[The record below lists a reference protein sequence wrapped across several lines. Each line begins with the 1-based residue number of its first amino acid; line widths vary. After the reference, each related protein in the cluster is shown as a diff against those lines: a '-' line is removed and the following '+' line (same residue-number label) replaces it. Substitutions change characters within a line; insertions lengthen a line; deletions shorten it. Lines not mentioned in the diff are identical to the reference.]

1 MEKIREEL
9 IEEFNNLYKD
19 NYYISQKEFLNK
31 YEELKNIDLN
41 EIEIQKIKDYF
52 NELKN
57 RKNENIDLLIE
68 NIKQHEEFLALD
80 EDERKEFIRHS
91 VELYYSFMENQ
102 QNTQD
107 YVAEKAEL
115 NALIPTENQGRALV
129 AINSKLPSDVM
140 LLTRSSMSLT
150 PLEQDIANDFSQN
163 KALIIAQRNEAL
175 TEIID
180 AEIVEDADS
189 QIKSNEAKEKVV
201 NIANNDL
208 SKLTG
213 KYASFDFQKLW
224 NYARNE
230 EEFIYPF
237 SSKETNFNDKK
248 FARNFLT
255 EAMKLDINEIKK
267 MIEIMRA
274 KNEMLLNKK
283 SNLDEYIKVS
293 NELFAEAKKNQ
304 ALSEGDSIVNDN
316 RVKLDNVSKINKTL
330 QEEIRSDNGYAKE
343 NTDSEENKQDEM
355 KSENKQIKRQRQK

>member
-80 EDERKEFIRHS
+80 EDERKEFIRNS

-115 NALIPTENQGRALV
+115 NALIPAENQGRALMS
-129 AINSKLPSDVM
+129 INSNLPSNVM
-140 LLTRSSMSLT
+140 FLTRSSMALT
-150 PLEQDIANDFSQN
+150 PLEEEIQRQNALIESDLSKN
-163 KALIIAQRNEAL
+163 KALIIDERNQAL
-175 TEIID
+175 GDIID
-180 AEIVEDADS
+180 AEIIGDEES
-189 QIKSNEAKEKVV
+189 QINANNAKVKVV
-201 NIANNDL
+201 DIANNDL

-213 KYASFDFQKLW
+213 EYAKFNFQKLW
-224 NYARNE
+224 DYARNE
-230 EEFIYPF
+230 NEFIYPF
-237 SSKETNFNDKK
+237 SKQETDFTDKT
-248 FARNFLT
+248 FAKDFIQ
-255 EAMKLDINEIKK
+255 EAMKLDINELKK

-293 NELFAEAKKNQ
+293 NELFAEVKKNQ
-304 ALSEGDSIVNDN
+304 ALNEADTIVNDN
-316 RVKLDNVSKINKTL
+316 RIKINNTVDISKGL
-330 QEEIRSDNGYAKE
+330 QEEIKMEKE
-343 NTDSEENKQDEM
+343 VK
-355 KSENKQIKRQRQK
+355 KSENEQKFRRQK

>member
-57 RKNENIDLLIE
+57 RKDENIDLLIE
-68 NIKQHEEFLALD
+68 NIKQHEKFLALD
-80 EDERKEFIRHS
+80 EDERKDFIRNS
-91 VELYYSFMENQ
+91 VELYYSFVENQ

-107 YVAEKAEL
+107 YVEEKAEL
-115 NALIPTENQGRALV
+115 NALIPVENQGRALV

-150 PLEQDIANDFSQN
+150 PLEQDIANDFSKN
-163 KALIIAQRNEAL
+163 KALIIAQRNQAL

-180 AEIVEDADS
+180 AEIIEDTDS
-189 QIKSNEAKEKVV
+189 QTKSNEFKEKVV
-201 NIANNDL
+201 NIADNDL
-208 SKLTG
+208 SKLTD

-237 SSKETNFNDKK
+237 SSEETNFNDRK
-248 FARNFLT
+248 FARNFLK

-274 KNEMLLNKK
+274 KNDMLLNKK

-293 NELFAEAKKNQ
+293 NELFSETKKNQ
-304 ALSEGDSIVNDN
+304 ALNEADTIVNDN
-316 RVKLDNVSKINKTL
+316 RIKISDTVNISKEL
-330 QEEIRSDNGYAKE
+330 QEEIKMKKE
-343 NTDSEENKQDEM
+343 VE
-355 KSENKQIKRQRQK
+355 KSENKQKFRRQK

>member
-19 NYYISQKEFLNK
+19 NYYISQKEFLSK

-41 EIEIQKIKDYF
+41 EEEIQKIKDYF

-57 RKNENIDLLIE
+57 RKNKNIDLLIE

-80 EDERKEFIRHS
+80 EDERKEFIRNS

-115 NALIPTENQGRALV
+115 NALIPAENQGRALV
-129 AINSKLPSDVM
+129 AINAKLPSDVM

-150 PLEQDIANDFSQN
+150 PLEEEIQRQNALIESDLSKN
-163 KALIIAQRNEAL
+163 KALIIDERNQAL
-175 TEIID
+175 GDIID
-180 AEIVEDADS
+180 AEIIDEES
-189 QIKSNEAKEKVV
+189 QINANNAKVKVV
-201 NIANNDL
+201 DIANNDL

-213 KYASFDFQKLW
+213 KYAKFNFQKLW
-224 NYARNE
+224 DYARNE
-230 EEFIYPF
+230 NEFIYPF
-237 SSKETNFNDKK
+237 SKQETDFDDKTFANDFIK
-248 FARNFLT
+248 
-255 EAMKLDINEIKK
+255 EAMKLDTNELKK

-293 NELFAEAKKNQ
+293 NELFAEVKKNQ
-304 ALSEGDSIVNDN
+304 ALNEADTIVNDN
-316 RVKLDNVSKINKTL
+316 RTKINNTVDISKGL
-330 QEEIRSDNGYAKE
+330 QEEIKMEKE
-343 NTDSEENKQDEM
+343 VE
-355 KSENKQIKRQRQK
+355 KSENKQKFRRQK

>member
-57 RKNENIDLLIE
+57 RKDENIDLLIE
-68 NIKQHEEFLALD
+68 NIKQHEKFLALD
-80 EDERKEFIRHS
+80 EDERKDFIRNS
-91 VELYYSFMENQ
+91 VELYYSFVENQ

-107 YVAEKAEL
+107 YVEEKAEL
-115 NALIPTENQGRALV
+115 NALIPVENQGRALV

-150 PLEQDIANDFSQN
+150 PLEQDIANDFSKN
-163 KALIIAQRNEAL
+163 KALIIAQRNQAL

-180 AEIVEDADS
+180 AEIIEDTDS
-189 QIKSNEAKEKVV
+189 QTKSNKVKEKVV
-201 NIANNDL
+201 NIADNDL
-208 SKLTG
+208 LKLTD

-237 SSKETNFNDKK
+237 SSEETNFNDRK
-248 FARNFLT
+248 FARNFLK

-274 KNEMLLNKK
+274 KNDMLLNKK

-293 NELFAEAKKNQ
+293 NELFSETKKNQ
-304 ALSEGDSIVNDN
+304 ALNEADTIVNDN
-316 RVKLDNVSKINKTL
+316 RIKISDTVNISKEL
-330 QEEIRSDNGYAKE
+330 QEEIKMKKE
-343 NTDSEENKQDEM
+343 VE
-355 KSENKQIKRQRQK
+355 KSENKQKFRRQK